1 MGGGGG
7 YNVIGCREIYVKLLN
22 QCVGYLQH
30 FQIPGQIVPV
40 QRRRGIHGTFA
51 VGKHIDVRIQLKV
64 IGQIYGDVYKR
75 QGMGRK

>member
-1 MGGGGG
+1 MEALTFHGRRR
-7 YNVIGCREIYVKLLN
+7 REIYVKLLN

-64 IGQIYGDVYKR
+64 IGQIYGIVKC
-75 QGMGRK
+75 GVNLFF